1 MRGVGGGGWGVS
13 ERVLRLCMLG
23 FVSVFVSLLCPL
35 WSARGENAN
44 S

>member
-1 MRGVGGGGWGVS
+1 MRGVWGGVS
-13 ERVLRLCMLG
+13 EPVLRLCMLR

-35 WSARGENAN
+35 RSARGENAN